1 MKKKTVLLSAVVFG
15 VICLLSCLKSRGQ
28 NVKVDS
34 RSGEVY
40 ALIDSVPCSGLYGC
54 WLTRMCLR
62 QVMFLPN
69 SVTYNFCVQRANVVD
84 STTTN
89 YYDSDIKG
97 CVTLGISNQGLA
109 IGTAYLMLWQYAADS
124 ARVNGIFGVN
134 VNFDNVRTK

>member
-1 MKKKTVLLSAVVFG
+1 MKTVVLSAVVFG
-15 VICLLSCLKSRGQ
+15 VICLFACLRSNGQ

-54 WLTRMCLR
+54 WLTRLCLR
-62 QVMFLPN
+62 QVMFEPA
-69 SVTYNFCVQRANVVD
+69 SVSYNFCVQQAWVVD

-97 CVTLGISNQGLA
+97 NVTLGISNQGLA

-124 ARVNGIFGVN
+124 AKVNGLFGVN
-134 VNFDNVRTK
+134 VNFDNVRAK